1 MLGILD
7 YIQEDISLFET
18 VIVAANDELVENYL
32 IGNIK
37 FNQIN
42 KLLFSII
49 SQKEFKNLKYKKP
62 KDLKQIIKLNKYVRL
77 KTLNLCIQ

>member
-37 FNQIN
+37 FNQIS
-42 KLLFSII
+42 KLLFNII

-77 KTLNLCIQ
+77 KTLNLCIE